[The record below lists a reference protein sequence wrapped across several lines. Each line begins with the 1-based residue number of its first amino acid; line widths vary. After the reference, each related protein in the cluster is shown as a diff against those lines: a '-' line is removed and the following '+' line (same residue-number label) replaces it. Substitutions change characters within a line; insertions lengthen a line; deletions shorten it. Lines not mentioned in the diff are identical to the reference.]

1 MQYEKSFQLGP
12 YQVFI
17 DEHLV
22 VLNGEKVAAQPK
34 VMELLQVL
42 VQRYPEVVSRNEL
55 IEGVWQGNEIIG
67 EKALTNTIWQLRQLF
82 AHPSAPLDVVET
94 IRKKGYKLTLTPC
107 LLYTSP
113 SPRDS

>member
-67 EKALTNTIWQLRQLF
+67 EKALTDTIWQLRQLLLIQVR
-82 AHPSAPLDVVET
+82 PLM
-94 IRKKGYKLTLTPC
+94 
-107 LLYTSP
+107 LLKRSVKRATS
-113 SPRDS
+113 